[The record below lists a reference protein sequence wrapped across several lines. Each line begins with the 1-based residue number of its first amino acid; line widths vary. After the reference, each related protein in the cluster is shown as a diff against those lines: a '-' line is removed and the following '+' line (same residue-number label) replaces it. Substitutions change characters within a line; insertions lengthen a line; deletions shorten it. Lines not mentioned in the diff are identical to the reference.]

1 MNIKKSIQ
9 KLQQKLDNL
18 PNESKRKKIMLKIL
32 KLKNKNKL

>member
-18 PNESKRKKIMLKIL
+18 PNESKRKKIMSKIL